1 MRPNLLNPL
10 GPKLC
15 LASRSPRRA
24 ELLTLVGA
32 HFEIAPADVDE
43 RALEGER
50 PEAHVL
56 RLAEAKA
63 RASRAEREGAA
74 GAGAPGVGA
83 PGVGAPGV
91 GGAVYVGADT
101 IVTID
106 RVILGKPA
114 NAGEA
119 VRMLELLSGRV
130 HEVWTGLF
138 LLDPGPDQPDMPDLE
153 ERGLAEAV
161 RSIVKFA
168 KIGRSEIDRYVAT
181 GEPLDKAGAYAVQGG
196 GAVFVEAIEGSYSN
210 VVGLPL
216 SHLKHLLGLLREAPV
231 REG

>member
-10 GPKLC
+10 GPKLR

-32 HFEIAPADVDE
+32 HFEIAPVELDE
-43 RALEGER
+43 RALPGER
-50 PEAHVL
+50 PDAHVL

-63 RASRAEREGAA
+63 RASRAARDAA
-74 GAGAPGVGA
+74 GGVRDAEAGPAGDGA
-83 PGVGAPGV
+83 EGT
-91 GGAVYVGADT
+91 VYVGADT
-101 IVTID
+101 VVVID

-114 NAGEA
+114 DRADA
-119 VRMLELLSGRV
+119 ARMLGLLSGRV

-138 LLDPGPDQPDMPDLE
+138 ILDPAG
-153 ERGLAEAV
+153 ERGLGEAV
-161 RSIVKFA
+161 RSIVKFSR
-168 KIGRSEIDRYVAT
+168 IGAAEIERYVAT

-196 GAVFVEAIEGSYSN
+196 GALFVEAIEGSYSN

-231 REG
+231 REP

>member
-10 GPKLC
+10 GPKLR

-32 HFEIAPADVDE
+32 HFEIAPVELDE
-43 RALEGER
+43 SALPGER
-50 PEAHVL
+50 PDAHVL

-63 RASRAEREGAA
+63 RAARAARDAARAA
-74 GAGAPGVGA
+74 GRVAETGPEGDGAEGT
-83 PGVGAPGV
+83 
-91 GGAVYVGADT
+91 VYVGADT
-101 IVTID
+101 VVVID

-114 NAGEA
+114 DRADA
-119 VRMLELLSGRV
+119 ARMLGLLSGRV

-138 LLDPGPDQPDMPDLE
+138 ILDPAE
-153 ERGLAEAV
+153 ERGLGEAV
-161 RSIVKFA
+161 RSIVKFSP
-168 KIGRSEIDRYVAT
+168 IGAAMIDRYVAT

-196 GAVFVEAIEGSYSN
+196 GALFVEAIEGSYSN

-231 REG
+231 REP

>member
-32 HFEIAPADVDE
+32 HFVIAPVEVDE

-56 RLAEAKA
+56 RLAESKA
-63 RASRAEREGAA
+63 RASRAAREEKEGAPA
-74 GAGAPGVGA
+74 EET
-83 PGVGAPGV
+83 
-91 GGAVYVGADT
+91 VYVGADT

-106 RVILGKPA
+106 RAILGKPA
-114 NAGEA
+114 DKNEA
-119 VRMLELLSGRV
+119 ARMLARLSGRI
-130 HEVWTGLF
+130 HEVWTGIF
-138 LLDPGPDQPDMPDLE
+138 LLDPQV
-153 ERGLAEAV
+153 ERGLGEAV
-161 RSIVKFA
+161 RSIVKFSLISSA
-168 KIGRSEIDRYVAT
+168 EIERYVAT

-196 GAVFVEAIEGSYSN
+196 GALFVEAIEGSYSN

-216 SHLKHLLGLLREAPV
+216 SHLKHLLGLLREPSMRV
-231 REG
+231 ESSVTPDSRG

>member
-63 RASRAEREGAA
+63 RASRAAREST
-74 GAGAPGVGA
+74 GAGA
-83 PGVGAPGV
+83 

-106 RVILGKPA
+106 RVILGKPE
-114 NAGEA
+114 NAAEA
-119 VRMLELLSGRV
+119 ARMLELLSGRV

-138 LLDPGPDQPDMPDLE
+138 LLDPGE
-153 ERGLAEAV
+153 ERGLAEGV

-168 KIGRSEIDRYVAT
+168 RITRAEIDRYVAT

-231 REG
+231 RER

>member
-10 GPKLC
+10 GPKLR

-32 HFEIAPADVDE
+32 HFEIAPVELDE
-43 RALEGER
+43 SALPGER
-50 PEAHVL
+50 PDAHVL

-63 RASRAEREGAA
+63 RASRSARDAA
-74 GAGAPGVGA
+74 GAGRVAEAGPEGDGA
-83 PGVGAPGV
+83 EGT
-91 GGAVYVGADT
+91 VYVGADT
-101 IVTID
+101 VVVID

-114 NAGEA
+114 DRADAG
-119 VRMLELLSGRV
+119 RMLGLLSGRV

-138 LLDPGPDQPDMPDLE
+138 ILDPAE
-153 ERGLAEAV
+153 ERGLGEAV
-161 RSIVKFA
+161 RSIVKFSR
-168 KIGRSEIDRYVAT
+168 IGAAEIERYVAT

-196 GAVFVEAIEGSYSN
+196 GALFVEAIEGSYSN

-231 REG
+231 REP